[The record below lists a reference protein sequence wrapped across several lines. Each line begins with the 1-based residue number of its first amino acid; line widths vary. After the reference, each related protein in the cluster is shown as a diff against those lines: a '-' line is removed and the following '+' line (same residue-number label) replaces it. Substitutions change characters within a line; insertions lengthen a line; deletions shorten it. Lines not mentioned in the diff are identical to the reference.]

1 MSIDSLPYMVFIL
14 LVEFT
19 CGSLLVL
26 FACHLRGLV
35 TRGFL
40 KMCVATALV
49 SAVFAVWVGFS
60 LGRPAEVGGYPL
72 DNGFLNP
79 ARALLVVVA
88 ALCAVYAVLIW
99 EELEP
104 AGRVAGGAAATAGL
118 ATLGLTAAI
127 FRLPAWGYAGVLFS
141 LVAGSLSLGAVTL
154 GMVLGH
160 WYLVTPRL
168 PEQPLNEVTE
178 ALIALLVIQA
188 ILVVINLAI
197 PVREVP
203 SSAGAV
209 GLGLAQ
215 NPAFW
220 LRIGVGLLFP
230 ILLAVMAWRSSV
242 ERGMMSATGL
252 LYIATGAVLAGEAL
266 ARGLQLTTAI
276 PF

>member
-1 MSIDSLPYMVFIL
+1 MVFLL

-26 FACHLRGLV
+26 CGCHVRGLV

-49 SAVFAVWVGFS
+49 SAVFAVWIGFS

-79 ARALLVVVA
+79 VRVLLVVVA
-88 ALCAVYAVLIW
+88 ALTAVYAALVW
-99 EELEP
+99 QEAEP
-104 AGRVAGGAAATAGL
+104 GGRVAGGIAAAAAL
-118 ATLGLTAAI
+118 AALGLTAAI
-127 FRLPAWGYAGVLFS
+127 FRLPAWGYAGVLLS

-168 PEQPLNEVTE
+168 PEQPLNEVTA
-178 ALIALLVIQA
+178 ALIGVLIVQALLVF
-188 ILVVINLAI
+188 INLAI

-203 SSAGAV
+203 TTDAV
-209 GLGLAQ
+209 GLAQ

-230 ILLAVMAWRSSV
+230 IVLALMAWRSSV

-266 ARGLQLTTAI
+266 ARGLQFITAI